1 MPMLAAVHQRVNA
14 AGGVASLQQLG
25 DEWVQWAI
33 ESPCILSRQEG
44 FRPLQTG
51 KPTDQAPST

>member
-1 MPMLAAVHQRVNA
+1 
-14 AGGVASLQQLG
+14 
-25 DEWVQWAI
+25 VQWAI